1 MNVVIDHDKWLN
13 AIAEEEPLPC
23 GLLAVSPYLW
33 FSVRRHPEVDEDKL
47 SAMVAVL
54 ISYIRDLDRSL
65 GGTGV
70 HFDQTGTVLTAQKLT
85 VQLVVEATGDFFG
98 RIYAITDKLG
108 ELATDVKR
116 HLVNRQDADINA
128 KIVADL
134 GSPVP
139 PPVREAAGHLEPL
152 RA

>member
-1 MNVVIDHDKWLN
+1 MNVVIDHDKWLK

-33 FSVRRHPEVDEDKL
+33 FSVRRQPEVDEDKL

-70 HFDQTGTVLTAQKLT
+70 HFDQSGTVLTAQKLT
-85 VQLVVEATGDFFG
+85 VQLVVEATGDFLR
-98 RIYAITDKLG
+98 RIHTIYDKLG
-108 ELATDVKR
+108 ELALEVKR
-116 HLVNRQDADINA
+116 DMVKRQDADINA
-128 KIVADL
+128 KIAADL

-139 PPVREAAGHLEPL
+139 PPVREAASHLEPVG
-152 RA
+152 A

>member
-1 MNVVIDHDKWLN
+1 MNVVIDQDKWLK

-33 FSVRRHPEVDEDKL
+33 FSVRRHPEVNEDKL

-54 ISYIRDLDRSL
+54 ISYIQDLDRNL

-70 HFDQTGTVLTAQKLT
+70 HFDPTGTVLNEEKLT
-85 VQLVVEATGDFFG
+85 ILLVVNATGDFLG
-98 RIYAITDKLG
+98 RIYAITDKLS
-108 ELATDVKR
+108 ELAKQAKHD
-116 HLVNRQDADINA
+116 LVARQDADINA
-128 KIVADL
+128 KIAADL

-139 PPVREAAGHLEPL
+139 PPVREAAEHLEPL
-152 RA
+152 RG

>member
-1 MNVVIDHDKWLN
+1 MNVVIDQDKWLQ

-70 HFDQTGTVLTAQKLT
+70 HFDQTGTVLTDQKLT
-85 VQLVVEATGDFFG
+85 IQLVVNATGDFLR
-98 RIYAITDKLG
+98 RIYAITDKLT
-108 ELATDVKR
+108 ELAMQAKH
-116 HLVNRQDADINA
+116 HLVKSQDADINA
-128 KIVADL
+128 KIAAEL
-134 GSPVP
+134 GSLIP
-139 PPVREAAGHLEPL
+139 PPIREAAEHLEPVG
-152 RA
+152 A